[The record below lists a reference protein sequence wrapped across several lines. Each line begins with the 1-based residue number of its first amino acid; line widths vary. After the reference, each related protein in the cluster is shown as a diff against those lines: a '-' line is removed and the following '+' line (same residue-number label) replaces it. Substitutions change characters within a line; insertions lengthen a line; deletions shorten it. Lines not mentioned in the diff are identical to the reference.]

1 MRKNA
6 ILWTI
11 VGIAV
16 LVRLPALLND
26 GLWRDEAYAYVDV
39 IAPSFAEFLHRVS
52 ETEWHPPLFF
62 VLEYAWTRVAGSGE
76 IALGLLPFAFGVA
89 TVPIVY
95 LLGRA
100 VDSRVAGL
108 LGATIFALAPMAIAY
123 SDEYVYAFAGFTFAL
138 LAWRTALVRTQPITA
153 ASGMALS
160 AATLAAVYS
169 HYTAL
174 FVVPL
179 LAAWAL
185 AARNGL
191 RQRAAIVAAFA
202 AGSLP
207 FALWLPVFLYQR
219 HIGLPYEGV
228 TSVGAKASYFI
239 AALLEF
245 VPARPATL
253 ELAAVVLLLAAI
265 AVVARARRIDAGAA
279 VLGTIFLATL
289 LWTTALDL
297 LAARYVVPCYPLLC
311 VFFGS
316 TLAQLAILVE
326 VPPAFRPYVR
336 AVAIATACV
345 VAAGNVAFALSDS
358 SMPKS
363 GMRSLAKGAGLD
375 SRTLYVIAPDYMA
388 ATFFYY
394 ARGVAVTFRGF
405 VRDEH
410 PEIFKLDDYVADWTR
425 PGAVDDAV
433 AAIAA
438 RAPEFR
444 CIDVLVDS
452 YARDQAAMPYGKA
465 WELLHRLERRYR
477 LTAHT
482 LYPARYEPVDSY
494 VFATARGS
502 GAAQQNCR

>member
-1 MRKNA
+1 M
-6 ILWTI
+6 LT
-11 VGIAV
+11 
-16 LVRLPALLND
+16 
-26 GLWRDEAYAYVDV
+26 
-39 IAPSFAEFLHRVS
+39 
-52 ETEWHPPLFF
+52 
-62 VLEYAWTRVAGSGE
+62 
-76 IALGLLPFAFGVA
+76 
-89 TVPIVY
+89 
-95 LLGRA
+95 
-100 VDSRVAGL
+100 
-108 LGATIFALAPMAIAY
+108 
-123 SDEYVYAFAGFTFAL
+123 
-138 LAWRTALVRTQPITA
+138 
-153 ASGMALS
+153 
-160 AATLAAVYS
+160 
-169 HYTAL
+169 
-174 FVVPL
+174 
-179 LAAWAL
+179 
-185 AARNGL
+185 
-191 RQRAAIVAAFA
+191 
-202 AGSLP
+202 
-207 FALWLPVFLYQR
+207 
-219 HIGLPYEGV
+219 
-228 TSVGAKASYFI
+228 
-239 AALLEF
+239 
-245 VPARPATL
+245 
-253 ELAAVVLLLAAI
+253 
-265 AVVARARRIDAGAA
+265 
-279 VLGTIFLATL
+279 TL

-394 ARGVAVTFRGF
+394 ARGSAVTFRGF
-405 VRDEH
+405 VRNEH

-438 RAPEFR
+438 QAPEFR